1 MVIGQDEVKRR
12 LGTKTLYFQPLFV
25 GYPSPDKKV
34 CLNNCSHPVSKPAEI
49 NSYIM
54 KLTKLKS
61 ALLILGL
68 CGTMTLSPIA
78 NTGHAAQSPIAIAKQ
93 LNEAFVQVV
102 EKVSPSVVVVKVTQ
116 KRDTSGRL
124 QQFRGNPF
132 FEFFEEEMGERF
144 RERLEERQR
153 QMPAPQGQGS
163 GVIIRKD
170 GYIVTNR
177 HVVEDAE
184 FIKVLMQD
192 GTEYKASVKGL
203 DPESDLAVIK
213 IDASNL
219 PATGFADSDKTRV
232 GEFAIAIG
240 APFELDYSVTIGH
253 VSAKGRSIY
262 ASPDQFDADFIQTD
276 ASINPGNSGG
286 PLVNLDGKIVG
297 INTMIRGIG
306 TGIGFAI
313 PSNLVREISESLI
326 QHGKVTRAW
335 LGIRITSLREEPALR
350 RQYKNVKDG
359 VIVTDIESEGPSAKS
374 ALEVDDIIVA
384 VEGKNVATVQQLKN
398 QIRSKKIG
406 APLTLTVNRSGK
418 SQDVKVRP
426 GELPSMDELRRMSMR
441 GRQRGNTDIGEKI
454 GIKVEQ
460 LNESLARKNGIE
472 SGSAVVVTEVA
483 EGGPAESNN
492 ISAGDI
498 ITHIN
503 GNRTSTL
510 SQMREAISDAD
521 LEEGIV
527 IKLISDGSKK
537 LRILRNR

>member
-1 MVIGQDEVKRR
+1 MVIGKNEVKRR
-12 LGTKTLYFQPLFV
+12 LGHKTLYFQPLSAFRS
-25 GYPSPDKKV
+25 SPPMKV
-34 CLNNCSHPVSKPAEI
+34 SLNNCPHPISKPAD
-49 NSYIM
+49 NDSFIM
-54 KLTKLKS
+54 KLTTLKNS
-61 ALLILGL
+61 LFLLGL
-68 CGTMTLSPIA
+68 CGAMTLSPLA
-78 NTGHAAQSPIAIAKQ
+78 NTTRAAQSPLAIAKQ

-102 EKVSPSVVVVKVTQ
+102 QKVSPSVVVVKVTQ
-116 KRDTSGRL
+116 KNDTDSQMQR
-124 QQFRGNPF
+124 FRNSPF
-132 FEFFEEEMGERF
+132 FEHFGEEMEEQF
-144 RERLEERQR
+144 RDRLEQRQR
-153 QMPAPQGQGS
+153 RMPAPQGQGS

-177 HVVEDAE
+177 HVVENAE
-184 FIKVLMQD
+184 TVKVLLQD
-192 GTEYKASVKGL
+192 GTEYKAKIQGL

-213 IDASNL
+213 VEASNL
-219 PATGFADSDKTRV
+219 PATGFADSDNTRV

-326 QHGKVTRAW
+326 EHGEVTRAW
-335 LGIRITSLREEPALR
+335 LGIRITSLREDPALR
-350 RQYKNVKDG
+350 RQYSDVKDG
-359 VIVTDIESEGPSAKS
+359 VLVTDIEQRGPSAKS
-374 ALEVDDIIVA
+374 DLEVDDIIVA
-384 VEGKNVATVQQLKN
+384 VAGKKVATVQQLKN

-418 SQDVKVRP
+418 SKDVKVRP
-426 GELPSMDELRRMSMR
+426 GKLPSMDELRRMSMR
-441 GRQRGNTDIGEKI
+441 GNRGRSDVGEEIGV
-454 GIKVEQ
+454 KVEQ

-472 SGSAVVVTEVA
+472 NGTAIVVTEVA
-483 EGGPAESNN
+483 EGSPAENNN

-498 ITHIN
+498 ITHVN
-503 GNRTSTL
+503 GSRTSTL
-510 SQMREAISDAD
+510 SQLSEALGNAD
-521 LEEGIV
+521 LDEGIV
-527 IKLISDGSKK
+527 IKLISEGSKK
-537 LRILRNR
+537 LRILRDR

>member
-1 MVIGQDEVKRR
+1 
-12 LGTKTLYFQPLFV
+12 
-25 GYPSPDKKV
+25 
-34 CLNNCSHPVSKPAEI
+34 
-49 NSYIM
+49 M
-54 KLTKLKS
+54 KLTTLKNS
-61 ALLILGL
+61 LLILGL
-68 CGTMTLSPIA
+68 CGAMTLSPLT
-78 NTGHAAQSPIAIAKQ
+78 NTTHAAQSPIAIAKQ

-102 EKVSPSVVVVKVTQ
+102 RKVSPSVVVVKVTQ
-116 KRDTSGRL
+116 KTDTDSQMQR
-124 QQFRGNPF
+124 FRNSPF
-132 FEFFEEEMGERF
+132 FEHFGEEMEEQF
-144 RERLEERQR
+144 RDRLEQRQR
-153 QMPAPQGQGS
+153 RMPAPQGQGS

-177 HVVEDAE
+177 HVVENAQTV
-184 FIKVLMQD
+184 KVLLQD
-192 GTEYKASVKGL
+192 GTEYKATIQGL

-213 IDASNL
+213 VEASDL
-219 PATGFADSDKTRV
+219 PATGFADSDNTRV

-326 QHGKVTRAW
+326 EHGEVTRAW
-335 LGIRITSLREEPALR
+335 LGIRITSLREDPALR
-350 RQYKNVKDG
+350 RQYSAVKDG
-359 VIVTDIESEGPSAKS
+359 VLVTDIEARGPSAKS
-374 ALEVDDIIVA
+374 DLEVDDIIVA
-384 VEGKNVATVQQLKN
+384 VAGKKVATVQQLKN

-441 GRQRGNTDIGEKI
+441 GNRGRSDVGEEIGV
-454 GIKVEQ
+454 KVEQ

-472 SGSAVVVTEVA
+472 NGTAVVVSEVA
-483 EGGPAESNN
+483 EGSPAENNN

-498 ITHIN
+498 ITHVN
-503 GNRTSTL
+503 GASTATL
-510 SQMREAISDAD
+510 SQLQEALSDAD

-527 IKLISDGSKK
+527 IKLISEGSKK

>member
-1 MVIGQDEVKRR
+1 M
-12 LGTKTLYFQPLFV
+12 
-25 GYPSPDKKV
+25 
-34 CLNNCSHPVSKPAEI
+34 
-49 NSYIM
+49 
-54 KLTKLKS
+54 
-61 ALLILGL
+61 
-68 CGTMTLSPIA
+68 
-78 NTGHAAQSPIAIAKQ
+78 
-93 LNEAFVQVV
+93 
-102 EKVSPSVVVVKVTQ
+102 VVVKVTQ
-116 KRDTSGRL
+116 KQDTSGRL

-262 ASPDQFDADFIQTD
+262 TSSDQFDADFIQTD

-306 TGIGFAI
+306 TGIGFTV

-326 QHGKVTRAW
+326 QHGEVTRAW

-359 VIVTDIESEGPSAKS
+359 VIVTDIESE
-374 ALEVDDIIVA
+374 
-384 VEGKNVATVQQLKN
+384 TVS
-398 QIRSKKIG
+398 QIRSGSRRHHRCCRREERRHRATTQEPNPFQENRGPSYLDRQSLGQIPRRQSTARGTSFNGRTPAHVHG
-406 APLTLTVNRSGK
+406 ADDSAETPTSARRSASRSSSSTKALPGRTVLNPAPPWSSQK
-418 SQDVKVRP
+418 SPK
-426 GELPSMDELRRMSMR
+426 
-441 GRQRGNTDIGEKI
+441 
-454 GIKVEQ
+454 
-460 LNESLARKNGIE
+460 A
-472 SGSAVVVTEVA
+472 A
-483 EGGPAESNN
+483 AESNN

-521 LEEGIV
+521 LEEE
-527 IKLISDGSKK
+527 S
-537 LRILRNR
+537 